1 MTLIFSIIST
11 NTSSRFFP
19 PGSLATTDLVTA
31 VPGNRCDPC
40 WQHSPLLYQKQSCST
55 INYSTNANPQ
65 SCAHP
70 KSGFVLG
77 TPVPKLFCFVLLS
90 SPNEGKRIRECG
102 SLALVT
108 IPLISD
114 SFLGTSFQ
122 GSSQQSMLLHSINSQ
137 VRKSCQTNPCHQ
149 SCLILCFNWVKMEHK
164 EWSFT
169 MKRAAG
175 PSDGI
180 RAESTTTGSLNTN
193 DFNASV
199 DVVWG
204 YPKSCTRR

>member
-40 WQHSPLLYQKQSCST
+40 WQQSPLLYQKQSCST
-55 INYSTNANPQ
+55 INYSTHANPQ
-65 SCAHP
+65 SCGHP
-70 KSGFVLG
+70 KSRFVLG
-77 TPVPKLFCFVLLS
+77 TPVPNLFCYVLLS
-90 SPNEGKRIRECG
+90 SPNKGKRIRECG

-108 IPLISD
+108 ISLISD
-114 SFLGTSFQ
+114 SLLGTSFQ
-122 GSSQQSMLLHSINSQ
+122 GSSQWSMLLHSIKLGRAVKQ
-137 VRKSCQTNPCHQ
+137 ICATRVLPY
-149 SCLILCFNWVKMEHK
+149 LCFNWVKMEHK
-164 EWSFT
+164 GWSFT

-180 RAESTTTGSLNTN
+180 RAASTTTGSLNTN